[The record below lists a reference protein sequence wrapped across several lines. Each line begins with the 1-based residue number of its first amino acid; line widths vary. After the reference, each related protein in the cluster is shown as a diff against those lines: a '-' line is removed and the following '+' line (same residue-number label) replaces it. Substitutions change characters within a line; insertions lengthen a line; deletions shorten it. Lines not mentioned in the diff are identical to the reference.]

1 MHSGESDDILNF
13 TPSIRRLLPGSG
25 RMRLIAVVMSLSALA
40 FAWSRFTDLAAA
52 QNVAQ
57 RFADLPASQNIAL
70 RFPDLSAS
78 QNVALRFLD
87 VSAFDSEALRIRL
100 SALQQVALGL
110 PDLSASHS
118 AVLHFLDNSKV
129 DDPESRDVTT
139 SAPSALAHLI
149 DFQVASA
156 LPPMGHSR
164 FCLRYPEDCKVHGID
179 FRRRN
184 IAVTPRRWNELNQL
198 NRDVNRAI
206 LAKVTPESGATEE
219 WAISPRAGDCKN
231 YAITKRHELLAR
243 GWPSR
248 SLLLSEVVLPSGEH
262 HLLLV
267 VRLRDADLVLDNLS
281 DDIRLAATT
290 YEQYRWVR
298 IQSPQNPRFWM
309 RVQKSDPV
317 HSAELSH

>member
-1 MHSGESDDILNF
+1 MVALH
-13 TPSIRRLLPGSG
+13 RPGSCPK
-25 RMRLIAVVMSLSALA
+25 RSTALC
-40 FAWSRFTDLAAA
+40 
-52 QNVAQ
+52 
-57 RFADLPASQNIAL
+57 RFAGFSEIAL

-164 FCLRYPEDCKVHGID
+164 FCLRYPDDCKVHGMTS
-179 FRRRN
+179 
-184 IAVTPRRWNELNQL
+184 AV
-198 NRDVNRAI
+198 
-206 LAKVTPESGATEE
+206 AT
-219 WAISPRAGDCKN
+219 
-231 YAITKRHELLAR
+231 
-243 GWPSR
+243 SR
-248 SLLLSEVVLPSGEH
+248 
-262 HLLLV
+262 
-267 VRLRDADLVLDNLS
+267 
-281 DDIRLAATT
+281 
-290 YEQYRWVR
+290 
-298 IQSPQNPRFWM
+298 
-309 RVQKSDPV
+309 
-317 HSAELSH
+317 